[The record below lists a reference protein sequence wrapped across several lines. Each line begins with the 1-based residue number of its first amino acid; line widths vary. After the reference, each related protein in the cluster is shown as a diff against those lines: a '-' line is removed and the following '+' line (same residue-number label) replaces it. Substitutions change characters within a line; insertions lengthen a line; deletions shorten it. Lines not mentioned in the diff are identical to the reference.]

1 MPAQASSLAM
11 FVSHLLHGEEVR
23 PQPASRSSTSA
34 HANEKRKVQ
43 APPQGCKVDAA
54 GVYDVY
60 SGTFWSSMV
69 DIMPN

>member
-1 MPAQASSLAM
+1 MPAQASGIAV
-11 FVSHLLHGEEVR
+11 FVAHLLHGDGEEVKR
-23 PQPASRSSTSA
+23 QTFTKSPASSQT
-34 HANEKRKVQ
+34 EKK
-43 APPQGCKVDAA
+43 APAQGCRADGA

>member
-1 MPAQASSLAM
+1 MELQTKQSPASDGLTAHATERKKKAQPPAQ
-11 FVSHLLHGEEVR
+11 
-23 PQPASRSSTSA
+23 
-34 HANEKRKVQ
+34 
-43 APPQGCKVDAA
+43 GCRADAA

>member
-1 MPAQASSLAM
+1 MI
-11 FVSHLLHGEEVR
+11 VSHLLHGEDVK
-23 PQPASRSSTSA
+23 PQTTSQSPASG
-34 HANEKRKVQ
+34 HATDRKKAQ
-43 APPQGCKVDAA
+43 PTAQGCRADAA